1 MEVCAEPDIDVGV
14 IVEKLKAGVAIGC
27 VAWGEVM
34 IEGVEA
40 CSVAN
45 RSGVALETDMLQL
58 VVNTKVSNVKMNLVL
73 FMFRLNGFKVALLAG
88 QNFCAD
94 ASAIGAGY
102 FLISRVI
109 FLEASHALHLG
120 RYKTE
125 VQLRVFRACTFAEFV
140 PMSLKGGWVKFR
152 DFAEGE
158 VKGDSVFP
166 IRTAKNFFEN

>member
-1 MEVCAEPDIDVGV
+1 M
-14 IVEKLKAGVAIGC
+14 
-27 VAWGEVM
+27 
-34 IEGVEA
+34 EGVEA
-40 CSVAN
+40 WSVAN
-45 RSGVALETDMLQL
+45 KSKVGVEAGRLHPT
-58 VVNTKVSNVKMNLVL
+58 VKVKMSNVKMNLVL

-125 VQLRVFRACTFAEFV
+125 VQLRMFRRRALAEFC
-140 PMSLKGGWVKFR
+140 PIALKGGLVKFG
-152 DFAEGE
+152 DFAEGNL
-158 VKGDSVFP
+158 KCHDVFRVSF
-166 IRTAKNFFEN
+166 IELANSFIEKSSDDV